1 MIEIKNVS
9 HQFTA
14 KHGGAT
20 SSLKVLDDVSLS
32 IPDGKFVAFL
42 GPSGCSKTTL
52 LRMLNGLVF
61 PTSGTIDVDG
71 AKVTGPAADRVMVF
85 QEFNLFPWRGALR
98 NAQYPLEVQGATA
111 SDYKSKAANA
121 LRAVGLGAFEHFY
134 PGHMSGGMKQ
144 RVGIARA
151 LSVNPA
157 YLLMDEPFGALD
169 PLIREVMQVDLLK
182 LIEQSNNT
190 IVFVTHSVDEAIFL
204 ADQIVVFSARPGR
217 IIETIDVNF
226 PRPRWQN
233 DEQLKQSAEFRQYRN
248 DIWRLLK
255 GEVQQAILQD
265 VTAA

>member
-1 MIEIKNVS
+1 
-9 HQFTA
+9 
-14 KHGGAT
+14 
-20 SSLKVLDDVSLS
+20 
-32 IPDGKFVAFL
+32 
-42 GPSGCSKTTL
+42 
-52 LRMLNGLVF
+52 
-61 PTSGTIDVDG
+61 
-71 AKVTGPAADRVMVF
+71 
-85 QEFNLFPWRGALR
+85 
-98 NAQYPLEVQGATA
+98 
-111 SDYKSKAANA
+111 
-121 LRAVGLGAFEHFY
+121 LRAVGLGAFEQFF

-157 YLLMDEPFGALD
+157 YLFMDEPFGALD

-226 PRPRWQN
+226 PRPRWQ
-233 DEQLKQSAEFRQYRN
+233 DDDLLKQSAEFRRYRN

-265 VTAA
+265 VNAA

>member
-9 HQFTA
+9 HEFRA
-14 KHGGAT
+14 KQAGAAG
-20 SSLKVLDDVSLS
+20 SLKVLDDVSLT

-42 GPSGCSKTTL
+42 GPSGCGKTTL

-61 PTSGTIDVDG
+61 PTGGTIHVDG

-85 QEFNLFPWRGALR
+85 QEFNLFPWRTALR
-98 NAQYPLEVQGATA
+98 NVQYPLEVQRAPA
-111 SDYKSKAANA
+111 SDYRSKAASA
-121 LRAVGLGAFEHFY
+121 LRAVGLGAFEQFY

-226 PRPRWQN
+226 PRPRWQ
-233 DEQLKQSAEFRQYRN
+233 DDDQLKQSAEFRRYRN

-265 VTAA
+265 VNAA

>member
-1 MIEIKNVS
+1 
-9 HQFTA
+9 
-14 KHGGAT
+14 
-20 SSLKVLDDVSLS
+20 
-32 IPDGKFVAFL
+32 
-42 GPSGCSKTTL
+42 
-52 LRMLNGLVF
+52 
-61 PTSGTIDVDG
+61 
-71 AKVTGPAADRVMVF
+71 
-85 QEFNLFPWRGALR
+85 
-98 NAQYPLEVQGATA
+98 
-111 SDYKSKAANA
+111 
-121 LRAVGLGAFEHFY
+121 
-134 PGHMSGGMKQ
+134 MKQ

-233 DEQLKQSAEFRQYRN
+233 DEQLKQSTEFRQYRN